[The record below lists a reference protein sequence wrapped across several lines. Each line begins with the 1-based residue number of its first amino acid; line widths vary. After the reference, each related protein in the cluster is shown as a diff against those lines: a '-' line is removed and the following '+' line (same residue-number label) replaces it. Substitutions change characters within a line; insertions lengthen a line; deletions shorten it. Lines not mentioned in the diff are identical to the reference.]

1 MALPQAQSLDPIN
14 SPGPERVLLERER
27 IARVAGYGMASAA
40 DGYVFRPASVAEI
53 RQVLDLARAAGRKV
67 VQRGAGRSYG
77 DASIGA
83 EQVILD
89 LTRMRRIL
97 SWNPETGII
106 EAEAGATIQDL
117 WRYTL
122 EDGYWPPVVSGT
134 MFPTLGGALGM
145 NIHGKNNF
153 RAGTFGEQVL
163 ELEVLFPTGE
173 LRRLTPDDD
182 AFYAVIS
189 SAGLLGIITRV
200 RLRMKR
206 IHSGDLRVLPLSCA
220 SWEEQFAVFERFE
233 PDADYMV
240 SWVDC
245 FGRGAGS
252 GRGLFHA
259 AWYADEPG
267 EHPATLR
274 LEHQDQPDT
283 VLGFFP
289 KSLMWRGL
297 RLFNNQTGMRLI
309 NAAKHHASRFLGNGR
324 MHYESLVEFSFLLDY
339 VPNWRWAY
347 RPGGFIQ
354 YQSFVPKEH
363 APRVFR
369 RQVELQQERGLV
381 SFLGV
386 LKRHRPDRFLFS
398 HAVDGYSLA
407 LDLKVTPESRPRV
420 RELAHR
426 MNDLVLEAGGRFYF
440 AKDSTLRPED
450 LRAYLGEETLQRF
463 QDWKA
468 HLDPE
473 GLLTSALAERVRLV
487 P

>member
-1 MALPQAQSLDPIN
+1 MALPQAPRLEQQL
-14 SPGPERVLLERER
+14 VLERER
-27 IARVAGYGMASAA
+27 IARVSGYGLASAA
-40 DGYVFRPASVAEI
+40 DGYVYRPTTVAEI
-53 RQVLDLARAAGRKV
+53 REVLDLAGATGRKV

-83 EQVILD
+83 ERVVLD

-97 SWNPETGII
+97 SWNKESGII
-106 EAEAGATIQDL
+106 EAEAGVTIQDL
-117 WRYTL
+117 WRHCL

-145 NIHGKNNF
+145 NIHGKNNL
-153 RAGTFGEQVL
+153 RAGTFGEHVL
-163 ELEVLFPTGE
+163 EIEVLSPRGE
-173 LRRLTPDDD
+173 LVRYTPDDD
-182 AFYAVIS
+182 GFYAVIS
-189 SAGLLGIITRV
+189 SAGLLGVITRV

-220 SWEEQFAVFERFE
+220 SWEEQFALFERFE

-245 FGRGAGS
+245 FGRGAGA
-252 GRGLFHA
+252 GRGQFHA

-267 EHPATLR
+267 EHPTTLR
-274 LEHQDQPDT
+274 IDHQEVPDT
-283 VLGFFP
+283 VLGFCP
-289 KSLMWRGL
+289 KSVMWRPL
-297 RLFNNQTGMRLI
+297 RLLNNQLGMRFI

-324 MHYESLVEFSFLLDY
+324 PHYQSLVAFSFLLDY

-347 RPGGFIQ
+347 LPSGFIQ
-354 YQSFVPKEH
+354 YQSFVPKES
-363 APRVFR
+363 AARVFA
-369 RQVELQQERGLV
+369 RQVELQQEAGLV

-407 LDLKVTPESRPRV
+407 LDFKVTPDCWPHLQR
-420 RELAHR
+420 LAHH
-426 MNDLVLEAGGRFYF
+426 MNDLVLEAGGRFYL

-450 LRAYLGEETLQRF
+450 ARAYLGEETLRRYRE
-463 QDWKA
+463 WKA
-468 HLDPE
+468 QLDPE
-473 GLLTSALAERVRLV
+473 GLLTSALAERVGLV
-487 P
+487 D